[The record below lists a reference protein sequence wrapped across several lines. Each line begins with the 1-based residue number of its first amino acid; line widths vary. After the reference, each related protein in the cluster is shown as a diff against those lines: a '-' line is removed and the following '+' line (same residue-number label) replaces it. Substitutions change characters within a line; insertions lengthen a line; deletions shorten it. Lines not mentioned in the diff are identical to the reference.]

1 MSETVPRGSVAMTL
15 KARRPAYSV
24 MQQCLRVQSEAP
36 ALTRR
41 QRFFGRDPLSPDAR
55 SWYQG
60 ALGEIEVARVLAE
73 LGPEWTVL
81 HSVPVGSG
89 ESDIDHVVIGPTGIF
104 TINTKHHA
112 GGKIWV
118 GGATFMVGA
127 YRTDHVRNST
137 FEATRASRRLSTAA
151 GAEVEVAP
159 VIVVVGAASL
169 RFGKKA
175 PAVTVLTVTQL
186 RKWLLTLP
194 RQHSPEALAYFALVA
209 EERGTWH
216 TEALVLTDT
225 LRHEHRFDRL
235 RRDIDEA
242 ARRRRRWR
250 VGTALGVLAS
260 CGGAG
265 IALVATGMSAIV
277 ATFG

>member
-1 MSETVPRGSVAMTL
+1 MSETVARGSVAMTL

-24 MQQCLRVQSEAP
+24 MQECLRVQAEAP

-41 QRFFGRDPLSPDAR
+41 QRLFGHSPLSADAQ

-89 ESDIDHVVIGPTGIF
+89 ESDIDHVVIGPTGVF
-104 TINTKHHA
+104 TVNTKHHA
-112 GGKIWV
+112 GKKVWV
-118 GGATFMVGA
+118 GGGLVTVGGH
-127 YRTDHVRNST
+127 RTDHSRNSLH
-137 FEATRASRRLSTAA
+137 EAARASRLMSRAA
-151 GAEVEVAP
+151 DFEVVVTP
-159 VIVVVGAASL
+159 VIVLVGEASL
-169 RFGKKA
+169 SVGKKQ
-175 PAVTVLTVTQL
+175 PTVPVVVAARL
-186 RKWLLTLP
+186 RKWLMNGP
-194 RQHSPEALAYFALVA
+194 RVHSPEALAYLAMVA

-225 LRHEHRFDRL
+225 LRHEHRFERL
-235 RRDIDEA
+235 RRDIDDA

-250 VGTALGVLAS
+250 VGTALGVLGAS
-260 CGGAG
+260 GGAA
-265 IALVATGMSAIV
+265 IALVATVTSTVMG
-277 ATFG
+277 FLG

>member
-1 MSETVPRGSVAMTL
+1 MSETVARGSVAMTL

-24 MQQCLRVQSEAP
+24 MQECLRVQAEAP

-41 QRFFGRDPLSPDAR
+41 QRLFGHTPLSADAQ

-89 ESDIDHVVIGPTGIF
+89 ESDIDHVVIGPTGVF
-104 TINTKHHA
+104 TVNTKHHA
-112 GGKIWV
+112 GKKVWV
-118 GGATFMVGA
+118 GGGTFMVDGH
-127 YRTDHVRNST
+127 RTTHSRNSAY
-137 FEATRASRRLSTAA
+137 EATRASRLLSTAA
-151 GAEVEVAP
+151 DLEVAVTP
-159 VIVVVGAASL
+159 VIVLVGTASL
-169 RFGKKA
+169 IVGKKA
-175 PAVTVLTVTQL
+175 PTVPVVVAAHL
-186 RKWLLTLP
+186 RKWLMNGP
-194 RQHSPEALAYFALVA
+194 RVHSPEALAYLAMVA

-225 LRHEHRFDRL
+225 LRHEHRFERL
-235 RRDIDEA
+235 RRDIDDA

-250 VGTALGVLAS
+250 VGTALGVLGTS
-260 CGGAG
+260 GGVA
-265 IALVATGMSAIV
+265 IAVVATVTSTV
-277 ATFG
+277 VSTFG